1 MATDNSMLVRLMPY
15 DPKKGHVLKQYT
27 YRGIRFQAGRGW
39 YRVDANVAAYLERV
53 RSIPGNENTPLAFE
67 VRTQAE
73 ARALD
78 ERDRKARRR
87 VVPAEEPLDVSR
99 SPRAQPGVDDYGA
112 DYRDE
117 RRRRQRL
124 SEWEERYDLRQER
137 EEAGRADAGPDDGGE
152 PAMRDADKA
161 GQTAAE
167 GVAHDNDEP
176 PPNFDALWADDD
188 QACEGEATEQSSEAP
203 SSDDDAVS
211 DATSA
216 PDSSRGRRGRKRRA

>member
-39 YRVDANVAAYLERV
+39 YRVDASVAAYLERV

-87 VVPAEEPLDVSR
+87 VLPAEEPLDVSR
-99 SPRAQPGVDDYGA
+99 TPRAQPGVDDYGA

-124 SEWEERYDLRQER
+124 SEWEARYDLRQER
-137 EEAGRADAGPDDGGE
+137 EEASRADVGPDDGGE
-152 PAMRDADKA
+152 RVGMRDADQA
-161 GQTAAE
+161 GEATAE
-167 GVAHDNDEP
+167 GDVHGNDEP
-176 PPNFDALWADDD
+176 SPSFDALWADDD
-188 QACEGEATEQSSEAP
+188 QVREGEATEQSSEG
-203 SSDDDAVS
+203 DDADS
-211 DATSA
+211 DAASA
-216 PDSSRGRRGRKRRA
+216 PDSSRGRRGRKKRA